1 MRDPG
6 RVRRALCFSS
16 HSIGIQPMNRALLSH
31 FSIGMLLLSS
41 VLFVA
46 FSVLVNMVT
55 DAPRCSA
62 ESCNIIYTT
71 VFAIRILQTIHI
83 RRVRPAASK
92 NGNQRWGES
101 RRVI

>member
-1 MRDPG
+1 
-6 RVRRALCFSS
+6 
-16 HSIGIQPMNRALLSH
+16 MNRALLSH

-62 ESCNIIYTT
+62 ESRNIIYTT
-71 VFAIRILQTIHI
+71 VFAIRILQTIHMTT
-83 RRVRPAASK
+83 REASSFEEWQSK
-92 NGNQRWGES
+92 VGRITSSDLTLS
-101 RRVI
+101 RAQAIGLAFGS